1 MVDIVT
7 PQVYP
12 DGDMLCLKDAL
23 EQPCGV
29 RLFPVALTAADDSF
43 LAAEQLHIGV
53 ILREVLHVVHRG
65 VHVHQLVH
73 IVAKAVV
80 SSVDAA
86 ECQTAAEDIRAAQI
100 QVYRVGGAQTA
111 PEGDDAGQVA
121 PAVALLRQ
129 MLKHRSDLAGD
140 VAQPLL
146 IAADAPVG
154 IALCVRPG
162 FLIHGVDGKHHDLP
176 GLDPRGKGIGH
187 VEVFKIEESAVLT
200 GNIQHRAAC
209 VAVKL
214 ALHIPSQFR
223 AVLLEILHLHG
234 VSSFGVVM
242 VLPFSYSSTSYSRVW
257 NTKGSCFSQ
266 LASQWVPPG
275 TIRLV
280 RWMPRV
286 ISLPL
291 KAENCRRMPS

>member
-1 MVDIVT
+1 
-7 PQVYP
+7 
-12 DGDMLCLKDAL
+12 MLCFKDAL

-146 IAADAPVG
+146 IAADAPIRVALRVG
-154 IALCVRPG
+154 PG
-162 FLIHGVDGKHHDLP
+162 LLVHGINGDHHDLTSI
-176 GLDPRGKGIGH
+176 DPWGKGVGH
-187 VEVFKIEESAVLT
+187 VEVLKSKK
-200 GNIQHRAAC
+200 R
-209 VAVKL
+209 
-214 ALHIPSQFR
+214 PS
-223 AVLLEILHLHG
+223 
-234 VSSFGVVM
+234 
-242 VLPFSYSSTSYSRVW
+242 
-257 NTKGSCFSQ
+257 
-266 LASQWVPPG
+266 
-275 TIRLV
+275 
-280 RWMPRV
+280 
-286 ISLPL
+286 
-291 KAENCRRMPS
+291 

>member
-1 MVDIVT
+1 
-7 PQVYP
+7 
-12 DGDMLCLKDAL
+12 MLCFKDAL

-53 ILREVLHVVHRG
+53 ILREVLHVVHGG

-154 IALCVRPG
+154 VALCVRPC

-176 GLDPRGKGIGH
+176 GLDPRGKGVGH

-200 GNIQHRAAC
+200 GDIQHRAAC

-214 ALHIPSQFR
+214 ALHIPAQFR

-242 VLPFSYSSTSYSRVW
+242 VLGHPFFYSSTSYSRVW

-275 TIRLV
+275 TMRLV

-291 KAENCRRMPS
+291 RAENCRRMPSWLPISREP

>member
-1 MVDIVT
+1 
-7 PQVYP
+7 
-12 DGDMLCLKDAL
+12 
-23 EQPCGV
+23 
-29 RLFPVALTAADDSF
+29 
-43 LAAEQLHIGV
+43 
-53 ILREVLHVVHRG
+53 
-65 VHVHQLVH
+65 
-73 IVAKAVV
+73 
-80 SSVDAA
+80 
-86 ECQTAAEDIRAAQI
+86 
-100 QVYRVGGAQTA
+100 
-111 PEGDDAGQVA
+111 
-121 PAVALLRQ
+121 

-176 GLDPRGKGIGH
+176 GLDPRGKGVGH

-214 ALHIPSQFR
+214 ALHIPSQLR

-242 VLPFSYSSTSYSRVW
+242 VSGHPFFYSSTSYSRVW

-291 KAENCRRMPS
+291 KLENSRRMPSWLPISREP